1 MKPHYPFKKFVWFIF
16 IFSIPLCFQ
25 TGFAQTTTA
34 LPDTSKINYNQA
46 STALK
51 LYAYPAKGQSQQQQK
66 ADEAEC
72 YKWAMDQSGIDPLNL
87 PKTDTVVAQTGR
99 TGGAAKGAAKGA
111 AAGAA
116 VGAIAGDAGEGA
128 AIGAAAGGA
137 KGRRAGKQAQAQQ
150 NQKAQTEA
158 ANKEK
163 EIMDSFKKGFSACL
177 EGKGY
182 TIK

>member
-1 MKPHYPFKKFVWFIF
+1 MKPHYASKIRGLFICT
-16 IFSIPLCFQ
+16 ITMLIFQ
-25 TGFAQTTTA
+25 TSFSQATTP
-34 LPDTSKINYNQA
+34 LPDTSKINYNQI

-51 LYAYPAKGQSQQQQK
+51 LYAYPAKGQNQQQQK
-66 ADEAEC
+66 ADEVEC

-87 PKTDTVVAQTGR
+87 PKDTVVEQTGR
-99 TGGAAKGAAKGA
+99 TGGTAKGAAKGA

-158 ANKEK
+158 ENKQK
-163 EIMDSFKKGFSACL
+163 AIMDSFKKGFSACL

-182 TIK
+182 SIK

>member
-1 MKPHYPFKKFVWFIF
+1 MKQHYSLKTFSWFIF
-16 IFSIPLCFQ
+16 MIFLSLNFQ
-25 TGFAQTTTA
+25 TANAQTTSTI
-34 LPDTSKINYNQA
+34 PDTSKLNYNQV
-46 STALK
+46 SSGLK
-51 LYAYPAKGQSQQQQK
+51 LFVYPAKGQTQQQQK
-66 ADEAEC
+66 MDEVEC
-72 YKWAMDQSGIDPLNL
+72 YKWAMGHSGIDPLNL
-87 PKTDTVVAQTGR
+87 PKPDSVVAQSGP

-137 KGRRAGKQAQAQQ
+137 RGRRAGKQAQAQQ
-150 NQKAQTEA
+150 NQKAQAET

-163 EIMDSFKKGFSACL
+163 EMMDNFKKGFSACL

>member
-1 MKPHYPFKKFVWFIF
+1 MKTNSSKIRTWIIF
-16 IFSIPLCFQ
+16 TIKLLFFQ
-25 TGFAQTTTA
+25 TSFSQTATP
-34 LPDTSKINYNQA
+34 LPDTSKISYNQI

-51 LYAYPAKGQSQQQQK
+51 LYAYPARGQNQQQQK
-66 ADEAEC
+66 ADEIEC
-72 YKWAMDQSGIDPLNL
+72 YKWSMDQSGIDPLNL

-116 VGAIAGDAGEGA
+116 VGAIAGDTGEGA
-128 AIGAAAGGA
+128 AIGAVGGAA

-150 NQKAQTEA
+150 NQKAQTDA
-158 ANKEK
+158 ANQQK